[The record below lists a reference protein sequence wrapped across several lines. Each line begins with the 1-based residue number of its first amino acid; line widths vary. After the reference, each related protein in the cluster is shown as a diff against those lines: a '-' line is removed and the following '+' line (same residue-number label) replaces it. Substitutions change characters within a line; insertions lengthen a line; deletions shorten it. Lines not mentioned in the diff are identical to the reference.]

1 MFDRNQAGAQLALS
15 DIDALRVVLAKPQTF
30 MNTSGEPVSA
40 LLHWYRFDPERLLV
54 VYDDMDL
61 PVGAVRIRPEGSSG
75 GHKGM
80 ASIIERLGTSHFPR
94 LRIGIGRASPPL
106 QGQTSAGAARG
117 ESRRERGQTIQHVLS
132 RFSAEEDD
140 RFASLVIP
148 NTVAAIRCIVSEG
161 PAVAMNRFNREL
173 TDPPE
178 D

>member
-1 MFDRNQAGAQLALS
+1 
-15 DIDALRVVLAKPQTF
+15 

-80 ASIIERLGTSHFPR
+80 GSIIERLGTSHFPR
-94 LRIGIGRASPPL
+94 LRIGIGRAQTPH
-106 QGQTSAGAARG
+106 QGQPSASAKRG
-117 ESRRERGQTIQHVLS
+117 ESQQTRGQTIQHVLS
-132 RFSAEEDD
+132 RFSPEEEG
-140 RFASLVIP
+140 RFSDLVIP

-178 D
+178 N